1 MKNKKLASL
10 VLIPAVLASLLV
22 GCGNSGQKNQ
32 TETSAATQTE
42 TTTVAQSAETGQDM
56 EACTLNVWGAI
67 ALDKGPGTIIE
78 GFMKKYPQIKV
89 EYTQFT
95 NDDAGTAKLDTALL
109 SGEPI
114 DVFFSYS
121 PSNIVNRVN
130 GGMALN
136 LAEVGGDKFIKENI
150 GTEGVFMVDNQ
161 YYALPTAKEPT
172 CIMVNKDAF
181 DAAGIPVPTEWTID
195 EFREIAQKLNNPEEG
210 MYGVYPLFYA
220 DVMPISKTVL
230 GSNAIYNTDGTGAN
244 YTAPEYAYDRLSY
257 DLLVTDKSAYPY
269 EEIIAKQVTGQ
280 WHRLFVSGDVAMGIF
295 QPWMCRTI
303 SNLEEYPHDFK
314 TAFAPFPTPE
324 KGQDTYNLG
333 ALNNF
338 MQISSNTKYAQQAW
352 AFLEYWSTDGLE
364 AMLPSGKIPANKNYQ
379 NPDMATLILNDP
391 EGTLFDVES
400 FNKIALDPDVKYICD
415 TFTAGANEI
424 KQIQKE
430 ETDKLMLGKQTYE
443 EYLTNMQERV
453 DKAIKN
459 AS

>member
-1 MKNKKLASL
+1 MRKRRL
-10 VLIPAVLASLLV
+10 VAWVLVSTMVVTLLG
-22 GCGNSGQKNQ
+22 GCGGSDTGKE
-32 TETSAATQTE
+32 TEMKSTEATESAVQSNEARETE
-42 TTTVAQSAETGQDM
+42 M

-67 ALDKGPGTIIE
+67 ALEKGPGTVIE

-114 DVFFSYS
+114 DVYFSYG
-121 PSNIVNRVN
+121 PANIVNRVN
-130 GGMALN
+130 GGMALD
-136 LAEVGGDKFIKENI
+136 LAEVGGDKFIEENI
-150 GTEGVFMVDNQ
+150 GTEGVFKVDDK

-195 EFREIAQKLNNPEEG
+195 EFREIAKKLNNPEQG

-220 DVMPISKTVL
+220 DVIPISKTIL
-230 GSNAIYNTDGTGAN
+230 GSNAIYNEDGTGAN
-244 YTAPEYAYDRLSY
+244 YLAPEYAYDRLSY

-280 WHRLFVSGDVAMGIF
+280 WNRLFASGSVAIGIF

-303 SNLEEYPHDFK
+303 SNLEEYPHDFV
-314 TAFAPFPTPE
+314 TAFAPLPVPE
-324 KGQDTYNLG
+324 KGKETYNLG

-338 MQISSNTKYAQQAW
+338 MQISGNTEYPKQAW
-352 AFLEYWSTDGLE
+352 AFLEYWSTEGAE
-364 AMLPSGKIPANKNYQ
+364 GMLPSGKIPANKNYQ
-379 NPDMATLILNDP
+379 NPEMAALILNDP
-391 EGTLFDVES
+391 NGTIFDAES
-400 FNKIALDPDVKYICD
+400 FQKVALDPTVQYICD
-415 TFTAGANEI
+415 TYTVGANEI

-430 ETDKLMLGKQTYE
+430 ETDKLMLGKQTFE
-443 EYLTNMQERV
+443 EYLKNMQMRV
-453 DKAIKN
+453 DEAIKN